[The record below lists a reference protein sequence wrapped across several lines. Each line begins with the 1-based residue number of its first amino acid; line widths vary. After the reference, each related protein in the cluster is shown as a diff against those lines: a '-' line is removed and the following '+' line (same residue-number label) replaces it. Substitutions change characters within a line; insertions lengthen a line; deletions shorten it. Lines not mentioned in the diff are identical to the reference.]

1 MQGASALFYT
11 FFTRLYRTRVEE
23 KIHKRYSLF
32 YIQKNER
39 NSCENEEKE
48 SLEKHM
54 CAFLRILHGVFDGSR
69 RCVFCYGVCSRG
81 ADSGRK

>member
-32 YIQKNER
+32 YIQENER

-48 SLEKHM
+48 SLEKLM
-54 CAFLRILHGVFDGSR
+54 CAFLRILHGVFDSSM